1 MIKNIYETINPYYIN
16 IFNIINIMY
25 ILKNYNLIFYIIYI
39 LLIKRNYIEAFI
51 IIYNFINKIIF

>member
-1 MIKNIYETINPYYIN
+1 MIKNIYETINPYYTN

-39 LLIKRNYIEAFI
+39 LLIKRNYIEAFFL
-51 IIYNFINKIIF
+51 IYNFFK